1 MIPTEAM
8 FIANHQDTNLGGT
21 VGWNLTNRG
30 TVGWN
35 LINESKVT
43 KPEIRRTTRSFTNRR
58 HLEAMFRHKKY
69 HKGRRC
75 YTKEFQNSKLLASSK
90 KKLGL
95 LLKKQIFLFFY
106 PLISNNNY
114 SF

>member
-1 MIPTEAM
+1 MEPYQTSEDTMTPTEAM

-43 KPEIRRTTRSFTNRR
+43 KPCKPEIRRTTQSFTNRQ
-58 HLEAMFRHKKY
+58 HQEAMFRHN
-69 HKGRRC
+69 R
-75 YTKEFQNSKLLASSK
+75 
-90 KKLGL
+90 
-95 LLKKQIFLFFY
+95 
-106 PLISNNNY
+106 ISQRETILY
-114 SF
+114 Q